1 MHMSTPLRAIT
12 FDLWNTLIVSPEEV
26 EAARVEARLEALT
39 NALGEIG
46 WPVERER
53 LLRAY
58 LICGE
63 QHARV
68 QARGQ
73 DIAAEVHVG
82 LLLAALEPDGVGAI
96 TYEQHARIV
105 EAYGRAALVAPPVL
119 VDGAAMVLASCRQR
133 GLRLGLISN
142 TSRTSGRVLRQ
153 IMRNLEIY
161 DAFNALIFSDE
172 VGLAKPNPAIFARAL
187 AALGVGAAEAMHV
200 GDDEI
205 LDSMGAR
212 GSGMRVILVSDVQ
225 PTALAPKEQWIQ
237 RLADLPQML
246 DQTSLSAT

>member
-1 MHMSTPLRAIT
+1 MSIPLRAIT
-12 FDLWNTLIVSPEEV
+12 FDLWNTLIVSPEEI
-26 EAARVEARLEALT
+26 ETARIEVRLEALT
-39 NALGEIG
+39 EALSALG
-46 WPVERER
+46 WQVERER
-53 LLRAY
+53 LLQAY

-82 LLLAALEPDGVGAI
+82 LLLAALAPDRMGSL
-96 TYEQHARIV
+96 TYEQQVRIT
-105 EAYGRAALVAPPVL
+105 EAYGRAALAVPPVL
-119 VDGAAMVLASCRQR
+119 VEGAAEVLATLRER

-142 TSRTSGRVLRQ
+142 TSRTPGRVLRQ
-153 IMRNLEIY
+153 IMRDMGIA
-161 DAFNALIFSDE
+161 DAFDTLIFSDE

-187 AALGVGAAEAMHV
+187 AALGAGAAETVHV

-212 GSGMRVILVSDVQ
+212 GSGMRAILVGAVQ

-246 DQTSLSAT
+246 DETSLSAT